1 MIAQVTNRRQQQRYL
16 RACGD
21 RLCLG
26 ATMPLALRLFG
37 RSQPGRFFAG
47 PTLALDVGGSTAF
60 LAGHANPEE
69 LAGFLAFCGCSG
81 VILDEAECPAPAGWV
96 RAKTH
101 TVFGLAAGRALPLP
115 PAQEELW
122 AALRWEKSPPAGP
135 VADALF
141 AHQGQARRD
150 DFYSELCTK
159 RSRGQA
165 RVWALYQGERLVC
178 TVGAYA
184 LWNGQAYM
192 ACGQTD
198 AALRG
203 RGIGG
208 RLIVQMANTLA
219 AEGWQPVF
227 LCSPERVPFYTRLG
241 FTRLGEYA
249 RYEPPEE
256 C

>member
-1 MIAQVTNRRQQQRYL
+1 
-16 RACGD
+16 
-21 RLCLG
+21 
-26 ATMPLALRLFG
+26 MPLALRLFG

>member
-1 MIAQVTNRRQQQRYL
+1 M
-16 RACGD
+16 
-21 RLCLG
+21 
-26 ATMPLALRLFG
+26 
-37 RSQPGRFFAG
+37 
-47 PTLALDVGGSTAF
+47 
-60 LAGHANPEE
+60 
-69 LAGFLAFCGCSG
+69 AFCGCSG
-81 VILDEAECPAPAGWV
+81 VILDEAECPAPADWV

-115 PAQEELW
+115 PVQEELW

-165 RVWALYQGERLVC
+165 RVWALYQGESLVC